1 MEDRRPVRTILIVE
15 DHQGFA
21 TLLQR
26 CLTREGFQTQI
37 APTGQEALTWLT
49 QQPADLLLLDLHLP
63 DMTGEEVVQRLK
75 DRHIPLPFIVI
86 TGAGDERRAVQLMKQ
101 GAQDYFIKD
110 QSVVEFL
117 PSIIEQTFRHIAQ
130 ADQLALARESLI
142 LERERMAITLASLAE
157 GVFTTD
163 TRGMLTYMNRKGE
176 QLTGWNSEQA
186 IGRPIEEVV
195 RFDTQHTPLLLG
207 HPTAQ
212 VLTQGV
218 TLSPSTPHFLI
229 PQQASER
236 PVLYS
241 ASLLRKTDGS
251 PIGSLLIIRDLTD
264 RVKLDQEGLKISK
277 LEALGTL
284 AGGIAHDFNNY
295 LTAILGNISLT
306 KTCLNSRD
314 HLYEYLSE
322 AENASLGAKRLTHQ
336 LLTFAKGGEPMKKPV
351 QISSLLQKAIRH
363 ALTNTSLQYQE
374 AIPEDLW
381 IVHADENQLSQV
393 VHNLIQNAQ
402 QAMLNGGSLIV
413 QAENVVLD
421 EDDVRCYRLARPGQY
436 VKLMIQDTGTG
447 IPANFLP
454 NIFDPYFSSK
464 PQGAGLG
471 LATAFSIVQKHRG
484 TITVSS
490 LPGQGSIFSL
500 YLPAQPGVVS
510 PPAIGRTL
518 AKCEGRILVMDDE
531 ESIRLVL
538 GEMLKHLGYEV
549 QCAAEGQE
557 AIERYREAYYSQHPF
572 SAVILDLTVQNGLGG
587 KETIQQLRDFDPKVK
602 AIVASGYSQDLILS
616 QYEDYGFQGVVAKP
630 FRLTELNQALHQ
642 INLRPSPEPLSQ
654 NR

>member
-26 CLTREGFQTQI
+26 CLTREGFQPQV
-37 APTGQEALTWLT
+37 ASTGHEALRWLA
-49 QQPADLLLLDLHLP
+49 QQSADLLLLDLHLP
-63 DMTGEEVVQRLK
+63 DMTGEEVVQHLK

-117 PSIIEQTFRHIAQ
+117 PSIIEQTFQQIART
-130 ADQLALARESLI
+130 DQLALARESLT

-163 TRGMLTYMNRKGE
+163 TQGLLTYMNRKGE
-176 QLTGWNSEQA
+176 QLTGWDSDQA
-186 IGRPIEEVV
+186 IGRPVEEVV
-195 RFDTQHTPLLLG
+195 QFDSQHTPLLLG
-207 HPTAQ
+207 HPTAH
-212 VLTQGV
+212 VLTHGV
-218 TLSPSTPHFLI
+218 TLNPSTPHFLL
-229 PQQASER
+229 PHQGSEH

-241 ASLLRKTDGS
+241 ASLLRQTDGA

-314 HLYEYLSE
+314 RLYGYLSE

-336 LLTFAKGGEPMKKPV
+336 LLTFAKGGDPMKKPV
-351 QISSLLQKAIRH
+351 QLPGLIQMAIGQT
-363 ALTNTSLQYQE
+363 LTNRSIRYQE

-381 IVHADENQLSQV
+381 IINGDENQLTQV

-402 QAMLNGGSLIV
+402 QSMAIGGCLTL
-413 QAENVVLD
+413 QAENVILD
-421 EDDVRCYRLARPGQY
+421 EDEARCYRLSHPGQY

-464 PQGAGLG
+464 PQGNGLG

-490 LPGQGSIFSL
+490 LPGQGSTFSL
-500 YLPAQPGVVS
+500 YLPAQAGRVS
-510 PPAIGRTL
+510 PPTTPSTL
-518 AKCEGRILVMDDE
+518 PKCEGRILVMDDE

-549 QCAAEGQE
+549 HCTAEGQE
-557 AIERYREAYYSQHPF
+557 ALERYREAFYSQNPF

-630 FRLTELNQALHQ
+630 FRLTELSQALNQ
-642 INLRPSPEPLSQ
+642 VNLRPSPEPLPQSH
-654 NR
+654 